1 MHKFVVAIFV
11 LVSVGH
17 ANADAEQT
25 HCTAGEATYFNCLV
39 KGSKKVASVCGA
51 GYNEEKK
58 ESGYLQYRFGPVGKQ
73 EMRHPS
79 TTDKEEMKDRFT
91 FSASRSADYG
101 HYVLEL
107 QFTNLGYAY
116 AIHSSEAH
124 KSGAITYSSSLT
136 VWKLAEPCLSNCPPP
151 ASFESP
157 KKKLVRVL
165 SCSNGDAG
173 RNLYLNSVVRLMTSP
188 GMSSENKF

>member
-1 MHKFVVAIFV
+1 MHKFVAAVFALGFV
-11 LVSVGH
+11 SY
-17 ANADAEQT
+17 ANAGTERT
-25 HCTAGEATYFNCLV
+25 HCADGETIYFNCQV
-39 KGSKKVASVCGA
+39 KGLKKIASVCGA

-58 ESGYLQYRFGPVGKQ
+58 LSGYLQYRFGPIGKQ
-73 EMRHPS
+73 EMRYPS
-79 TTDKEEMKDRFT
+79 TTAKEEMKDRFT
-91 FSASRSADYG
+91 FSASRSAEYD
-101 HYVLEL
+101 HYDLEL

-136 VWKLAEPCLSNCPPP
+136 VWKLAEPCLNNCPPP
-151 ASFESP
+151 APFESP
-157 KKKLVRVL
+157 KKELVQVF

-188 GMSSENKF
+188 GVSSENKF